1 MKQVSNQIELHI
13 EKMNH
18 GNWLKVSIPYTT
30 TQAMTAT
37 LQSNSGELLRSVSLM
52 TGNNLID
59 IESIKKQSV
68 HIKIDTPFETI
79 SRELNLE

>member
-1 MKQVSNQIELHI
+1 MARQIELAI

-30 TQAMTAT
+30 PIAMTAT
-37 LQSNSGELLRSVSLM
+37 LQNDHGQMLKMVKLVS
-52 TGNNLID
+52 GNNLID
-59 IESIKKQSV
+59 LESISKQSV

-79 SRELNLE
+79 LKEMYLE

>member
-18 GNWLKVSIPYTT
+18 GNWLKVTIPYVTSFG
-30 TQAMTAT
+30 MTAT
-37 LQSNSGELLRSVSLM
+37 LQNPNGEMLKRVKLE

-68 HIKIDTPFETI
+68 RIKIDTPFETF
-79 SRELNLE
+79 STELYLE